1 MKRINNIWLF
11 AGAASMLVVSCKV
24 TDPYHKPEIS
34 NEKLNRLY
42 GKEINAQDSL
52 STANVSWDKIFTD
65 ANLQNIIRKTV
76 QNNLDLKIAISRIQQ
91 SDAYF
96 KQSQMAFLPTI
107 NGGPT
112 ATISKNSPAA
122 QVNPLF
128 PTHQIENFQLGI
140 NTGWEIDV
148 WGKLAS
154 AKRAAYATLL
164 SSDASKRAVQTQLVA
179 QAATLYYQLLAFDKQ
194 LEITNQTIDIRKKQL
209 ETIKALKEGAILTGA
224 DVAQSEANLYAA
236 QVSVQDIELNIKTTE
251 NALSLLMGEPPL
263 EIERSNIDGQAIY
276 SDLKTGVPLQM
287 VRNRPDV
294 QMAEYNYQQAFEAL
308 NVAKAD
314 VFPALNITA
323 AFGLSSLKI
332 KDLFRDSFMYSASG
346 ALSQVILGKGT
357 KRTQVKVSETQK
369 EQAYLTYEK
378 SVITAGTEVSNALY
392 SYQMAVAKENTRKQQ
407 IETLAKA
414 VDFNMELLKYT
425 SKTNYTDVLTSEQN
439 LLAAQLAG
447 VNDKLQQL
455 VASANFYRAVG
466 GGQF

>member
-24 TDPYHKPEIS
+24 TDPYHKPEIPK
-34 NEKLNRLY
+34 EKLDRLY
-42 GKEINAQDSL
+42 GKEINSQDSL
-52 STANVSWDKIFTD
+52 SMASVSWDKIFTD
-65 ANLQNIIRKTV
+65 SNLQNIIRKTV
-76 QNNLDLKIAISRIQQ
+76 ENNYDLRIAISRIQQ

-96 KQSQMAFLPTI
+96 KQSQLAFLPTL

-112 ATISKNSPAA
+112 VQISKSSPAA

-128 PTHQIENFQLGI
+128 PVHHIENYQLGI
-140 NTGWEIDV
+140 NTGWEIDI

-179 QAATLYYQLLAFDKQ
+179 QAATLYYQLLAYDKQ
-194 LEITNQTIDIRKKQL
+194 LAITNQTIEIRKKQL
-209 ETIKALKEGAILTGA
+209 ETIKALKESAILTGA

-236 QVSVQDIELNIKTTE
+236 QVSVPDIELNIKNTE
-251 NALSLLMGEPPL
+251 NALSLLMGEPPVF
-263 EIERSNIDGQAIY
+263 IERSDLDGQVVY
-276 SDLKTGVPLQM
+276 SDLKTGVPMQIL
-287 VRNRPDV
+287 RNRPDV
-294 QMAEYNYQQAFEAL
+294 QMAEYNYQQAFESL

-314 VFPALNITA
+314 VFPSLNITA
-323 AFGLSSLKI
+323 AFGLSSLNI

-346 ALSQVILGKGT
+346 ALNQVVFGKGT
-357 KRTQVKVSETQK
+357 KKTQVKVSAAQK
-369 EQAYLTYEK
+369 EQAYLAYEK
-378 SVITAGTEVSNALY
+378 SVMNAGNEVSNALY
-392 SYQMAVAKENTRKQQ
+392 SYEKAVAKETTRKHQ
-407 IETLAKA
+407 IETLSKA

-455 VASANFYRAVG
+455 IASANFYRAIG